1 MVEAVL
7 AQVMAVAVIV
17 SGLSLSFY
25 SAAMV
30 LEAITMVVAVA
41 VAAAAKNKQYN
52 LGCCLGNSL

>member
-17 SGLSLSFY
+17 SGLSLYFY

-30 LEAITMVVAVA
+30 LEAITMVVA